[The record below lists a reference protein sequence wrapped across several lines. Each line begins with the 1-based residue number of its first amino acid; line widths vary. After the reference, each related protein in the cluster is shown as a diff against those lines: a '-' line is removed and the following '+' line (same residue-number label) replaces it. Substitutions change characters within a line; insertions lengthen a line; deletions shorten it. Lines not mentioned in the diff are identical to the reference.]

1 MRIALLLWLALAQPA
16 GAGACG
22 QALAIGLDV
31 SRSVDAVEYRLQA
44 QGMAAALTDPEV
56 AALILERSASPVRIA
71 VYAWSGQGQH
81 QVIADWTVLTDAATL
96 TQLAATVAA
105 TGRARLSASTA
116 VGAALQFGDR
126 LLARVPDCPI
136 RTLDLVGDGKNNTG
150 PGPRDLNL
158 PDTDIVNALAVGPD
172 PRGGFQH
179 GEPAIGELVA
189 WFDTEVRRG
198 PGSFV
203 EAALGYNDFQQ
214 AMIRKLTRE
223 LAGAVIGWNADGIC
237 TGCRQR

>member
-1 MRIALLLWLALAQPA
+1 MRIAVLLWLALAEPA
-16 GAGACG
+16 GADACG

-44 QGMAAALTDPEV
+44 EGMAAALTDPEV
-56 AALILERSASPVRIA
+56 ADLILERSANPVRIA

-81 QVIADWTVLTDAATL
+81 QLVADWTVLTDAAAL
-96 TQLAATVAA
+96 MQLAATVAA
-105 TGRARLSASTA
+105 TRRARLSASTA
-116 VGAALQFGDR
+116 VGAALQFGDG
-126 LLARVPDCPI
+126 LLARVPECPI

-150 PGPRDLNL
+150 PGPRDLKL

-172 PRGGFQH
+172 SRGGFQH
-179 GEPAIGELVA
+179 GEPGIGELVA

-203 EAALGYNDFQQ
+203 EAALGYRDFRQ
-214 AMIRKLTRE
+214 AMIRKLKRE
-223 LAGAVIGWNADGIC
+223 LAGAVVARDAEPPC
-237 TGCRQR
+237 PGCRRP